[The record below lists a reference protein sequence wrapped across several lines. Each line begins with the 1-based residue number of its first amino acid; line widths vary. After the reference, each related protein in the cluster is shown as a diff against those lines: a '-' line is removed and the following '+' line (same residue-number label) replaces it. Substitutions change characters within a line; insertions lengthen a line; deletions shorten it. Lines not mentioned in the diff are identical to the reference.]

1 MAEVKGMRA
10 GDTHDLCA
18 QAQAARE
25 RSVLLA
31 ERLQE
36 SQRVARE
43 NWQLIRD
50 AWVRAELIQA
60 DRQAARTEPDR
71 LRYSAYAR
79 LQAKLASLPVIEQ
92 AKGIIMA
99 QYGWTEDQAFD
110 ALRRVSQRE
119 NIKVRDLA
127 ISIVARAASPASVW
141 RRARPAPTT
150 AQPSRERIPR
160 PGSDGSPARYP
171 VPG

>member
-1 MAEVKGMRA
+1 MAEAKGTRESSQRRA
-10 GDTHDLCA
+10 GGPPGRPGQRLGGEGRVLDTHDLCT

-31 ERLQE
+31 ERLQA
-36 SQRVARE
+36 SQRTAEE

-50 AWVRAELIQA
+50 AWGRAELIQA

-79 LQAKLASLPVIEQ
+79 LQAQLASMPVIEQ

-99 QYGWTEDQAFD
+99 QYGWSEDQAFD
-110 ALRRVSQRE
+110 VLRRASQRE

-127 ISIVARAASPASVW
+127 VSIVAQAVSPA
-141 RRARPAPTT
+141 
-150 AQPSRERIPR
+150 
-160 PGSDGSPARYP
+160 PARRRT
-171 VPG
+171 